1 MKDED
6 TGIHETAAYGG
17 AGERLR
23 SAREAAGLSL
33 EQVSAETRIP
43 ERHLAVIDSGNF
55 DALPARTYAVGFS
68 RSYAKVV
75 GLDPRE
81 ITDEVRAEL
90 GHSRPAQQQRA
101 ATFEPGDPARVPSRG
116 LAFFSV
122 FAILLLL
129 VGGFMFYRAYFAP
142 GSGPAP
148 LVADEPQ
155 LAGTASGA
163 AAGAGAAALPTPEP
177 TGPVV
182 FTARGEAWVR
192 FYDGNGDVLME
203 GVMSDGDT
211 YTVPADASEPQLR
224 TGRPDLLDIKV
235 GGRALPRLAEED
247 QVMSDV
253 PVTAAALIA
262 RNDGAAQAAVP
273 AGTVGGIPQVPAAPA
288 TRAPAAGTAN

>member
-1 MKDED
+1 MTDEE
-6 TGIHETAAYGG
+6 TGIHEGVAYGG
-17 AGERLR
+17 AGEKLR
-23 SAREAAGLSL
+23 AAREAAGLTL

-43 ERHLAVIDSGNF
+43 ERHLAVIDSGDF

-116 LAFFSV
+116 LAFFAI

-129 VGGFMFYRAYFAP
+129 IGGFMFYRAYFAP

-148 LVADEPQ
+148 LVAEETQIAEATP
-155 LAGTASGA
+155 GA
-163 AAGAGAAALPTPEP
+163 AVVAVPTPQP

-192 FYDGNGDVLME
+192 FYNADGDVLME
-203 GVMSDGDT
+203 SVMNEGDT
-211 YTVPADASEPQLR
+211 YTVPADANEPQLR
-224 TGRPDLLDIKV
+224 TGRPDLLDITV
-235 GGRALPRLAEED
+235 GGRSLPRLAEDD
-247 QVMSDV
+247 QVMSDI
-253 PVTAAALIA
+253 PVNAEALLARSEGAMQTPAPTGTAG
-262 RNDGAAQAAVP
+262 GAP
-273 AGTVGGIPQVPAAPA
+273 PTSAAPA
-288 TRAPAAGTAN
+288 TAAPASGTTN

>member
-1 MKDED
+1 MTDEE
-6 TGIHETAAYGG
+6 TGIHESAAYGG
-17 AGERLR
+17 AGDKLR

-81 ITDEVRAEL
+81 IADEVRAEL

-116 LAFFSV
+116 LAFFAV

-142 GSGPAP
+142 GSGPAA

-155 LAGTASGA
+155 VAGTAPETVA
-163 AAGAGAAALPTPEP
+163 AAVPTPEP

-192 FYDGNGDVLME
+192 FYDANGDVLME
-203 GVMSDGDT
+203 SVMNEGDT
-211 YTVPADASEPQLR
+211 FTVPADAAEPQLR
-224 TGRPDLLDIKV
+224 TGRPDLLDITV
-235 GGRALPRLAEED
+235 GGRSVPRLAEED

-253 PVTAAALIA
+253 PVTAEALIA
-262 RNDGAAQAAVP
+262 RNDGAAAPTGTAGGVP
-273 AGTVGGIPQVPAAPA
+273 PTGAAPA
-288 TRAPAAGTAN
+288 TRTPAAGVAN